1 LVVPKPFFVKEFDSS
16 MDALGDTLRSALD
29 SLVER
34 GWVEADQTFYA
45 QLCLEEALV
54 NAITHGNK
62 CDTCR
67 KVRIEMDEAGEFCRI
82 RVYDEG
88 AGFCPDDVKL
98 PDLNQLNGRG
108 VCLMRYCMDD
118 VSYNRKANCLE
129 MKMRRNALCKGG
141 VRHE

>member
-1 LVVPKPFFVKEFDSS
+1 MPKPFFVKEFDST
-16 MDALGDTLRSALD
+16 MDALSETLRSALA

-34 GWVEADQTFYA
+34 GWVEAGQKFYA

-62 CDTCR
+62 CDACR
-67 KVRIEMDEAGEFCRI
+67 KVRIEMDEEGEFCHI

-88 AGFCPDDVKL
+88 AGFCPEDVEL
-98 PDLNQLNGRG
+98 PDLDQLNGRG

-118 VSYNRKANCLE
+118 VSYNHEANCLE
-129 MKMRRNALCKGG
+129 MKMRRNALCKEG